1 MLLHLN
7 LLREYLTLF
16 ARVIRFCLLDFIS
29 VFKQRILVGQLSA
42 FLQLENCLY
51 DVLVFLVQMVVV
63 HERLLVSMG
72 LRFRGLVSFL
82 VSDVALIL

>member
-1 MLLHLN
+1 MLLHLY

-16 ARVIRFCLLDFIS
+16 AQVIRFCLLVFIS
-29 VFKQRILVGQLSA
+29 VFKQQILVGQLSA

>member
-1 MLLHLN
+1 MLLHLY

-16 ARVIRFCLLDFIS
+16 AQVIRFCLLVFIS
-29 VFKQRILVGQLSA
+29 VFKQQILVGQLSA

-72 LRFRGLVSFL
+72 LRFKGLVSFL